1 MRDFTE
7 TIFEKDSWEAFY
19 TFCQT
24 NEHTRRAELMKL
36 RQFIDCGGFLP
47 WASRIRAG
55 EAFPYPQRAV
65 LNKKGTAKKRVVFM
79 FPDEGGI
86 ILKYFA
92 YCLHEYDGIF
102 ANNLYSFRV
111 NRGVKRAVADILS
124 VPGLDGKFVYKLDIH
139 DYFNSVD
146 TEKILPMLRDT
157 LGEEQ
162 KGFLAFLTGF
172 LRNPYVSEGGKTF
185 EEPRKGIMAGNPLSA
200 FMANLFLSDMD
211 RHFMANAIPYARY
224 SDDIIVF
231 ADSEEELAAYREEI
245 LKRLSERALTVN
257 PKKVFHAVPGEPW
270 DFLGITYRDGAVDV
284 ARASVEK
291 LKGKM
296 RRKAKALYRW
306 KQKKGA
312 GDEQAIRAFLRHFNK
327 KLYNNPNHSELT
339 WARWFFPVITTDESL
354 KELDAYL
361 IANARYL
368 VTGKHGKSNYNLRYE
383 TIREYGFKSLVHAYY
398 ETDRGGFKGTADV
411 TPGDAYPGEE

>member
-19 TFCQT
+19 TFCLT

-79 FPDEGGI
+79 FPDEAGI

-146 TEKILPMLRDT
+146 TEKIIPMLRDT

-172 LRNPYVSEGGKTF
+172 LRNPYVTEDGKVF
-185 EEPRKGIMAGNPLSA
+185 EESRKGIMAGNPLSA

-211 RHFMANAIPYARY
+211 WHFMANAIPYARY

-231 ADSEEELAAYREEI
+231 ANSEEELAAYREEI
-245 LKRLSERALTVN
+245 LKRLSERTLTVN

-270 DFLGITYRDGAVDV
+270 DFLGITYRGGAVDV

-312 GDEQAIRAFLRHFNK
+312 GNEQAIRAFLRHFNK

-368 VTGKHGKSNYNLRYE
+368 VTGRHGKSNYNLRYE

>member
-79 FPDEGGI
+79 FPDEAGI

-146 TEKILPMLRDT
+146 IEKIIPMLRDT

-172 LRNPYVSEGGKTF
+172 LRNPYVTEDGKTF

-211 RHFMANAIPYARY
+211 WHFMTNAIPYARY

-231 ADSEEELAAYREEI
+231 ADSEEELSAYREEI

-339 WARWFFPVITTDESL
+339 WARWFFPVITTDVSL
-354 KELDAYL
+354 RELDACL

>member
-1 MRDFTE
+1 M
-7 TIFEKDSWEAFY
+7 
-19 TFCQT
+19 
-24 NEHTRRAELMKL
+24 
-36 RQFIDCGGFLP
+36 
-47 WASRIRAG
+47 WA
-55 EAFPYPQRAV
+55 
-65 LNKKGTAKKRVVFM
+65 
-79 FPDEGGI
+79 
-86 ILKYFA
+86 
-92 YCLHEYDGIF
+92 
-102 ANNLYSFRV
+102 
-111 NRGVKRAVADILS
+111 
-124 VPGLDGKFVYKLDIH
+124 YKLDIH

-146 TEKILPMLRDT
+146 TEKIIPMLRDT

-162 KGFLAFLTGF
+162 KGFLTFLTGF
-172 LRNPYVSEGGKTF
+172 LRNPYVTEGGKVF
-185 EEPRKGIMAGNPLSA
+185 EELRKGIMAGNPLSA

-211 RHFMANAIPYARY
+211 WHFMANAIPYARY

-231 ADSEEELAAYREEI
+231 ANSEEELSAYREEI

-312 GDEQAIRAFLRHFNK
+312 GDEQAIRAFLRHFNR